1 MNDYVLL
8 TDSSADLTDALVK
21 ELGVEVLPLSFT
33 MRNKTYR
40 NWPDNR
46 EIDPKD
52 FYRQLRE
59 GEMATTSA
67 VNVSDFTET
76 IEPHLKEGRDVLVV
90 AFSSGLSAT
99 CHSAQIAAQEL
110 SEQYP
115 ERKVYVVDSLCAS
128 LGQGLLVWY
137 AARMKNEG
145 RGIGA
150 VRDWLEENKLHL
162 CHWFTVDDLHFLK
175 RGGRISS
182 ATAVLGTM
190 LSIKPVMHVDD
201 EGHLTKVGTARGRN
215 ASLKALVDHMVDRH
229 RPRGP
234 DRLHQPRRLRG
245 GRQQGGRGREAP
257 LRRADRGAQQ
267 RGPRHRRP
275 LRPGHRGP
283 VLPGEA
289 PLMEDVKWLEVTLDT
304 TEAELDALCARL
316 TGNGVTGLAIEDE
329 EDFKTFLEQNR
340 QYWDYVDDGL
350 LARMKGVCRVKFYI
364 TDDAD
369 GRKQLEGW
377 LAGIDQPYSLASL
390 GDNDWA
396 HSWQK
401 YYKPMPVGERLYIV
415 PEWERGEPVPAGKAP
430 LYLNPGLTFGTGS
443 HASTQLCLMGLER
456 YTVPGKPVL
465 DLGCGSGILSIAAL
479 VLGASAAAAVDIDPK
494 AVDVAYENA
503 ALNGIGRDR
512 YNVRAGNVLTDGAL
526 VAELA
531 RRKYALVLANIVADV
546 IIPLSAKAG
555 EFLDADGVFLC
566 SGIIDT
572 RAGEVEAALE
582 RNGLAVFE
590 RREQNGWVALAAR
603 AAR

>member
-1 MNDYVLL
+1 
-8 TDSSADLTDALVK
+8 
-21 ELGVEVLPLSFT
+21 
-33 MRNKTYR
+33 
-40 NWPDNR
+40 
-46 EIDPKD
+46 
-52 FYRQLRE
+52 
-59 GEMATTSA
+59 
-67 VNVSDFTET
+67 
-76 IEPHLKEGRDVLVV
+76 
-90 AFSSGLSAT
+90 
-99 CHSAQIAAQEL
+99 
-110 SEQYP
+110 
-115 ERKVYVVDSLCAS
+115 
-128 LGQGLLVWY
+128 
-137 AARMKNEG
+137 
-145 RGIGA
+145 
-150 VRDWLEENKLHL
+150 
-162 CHWFTVDDLHFLK
+162 
-175 RGGRISS
+175 
-182 ATAVLGTM
+182 
-190 LSIKPVMHVDD
+190 
-201 EGHLTKVGTARGRN
+201 
-215 ASLKALVDHMVDRH
+215 
-229 RPRGP
+229 
-234 DRLHQPRRLRG
+234 
-245 GRQQGGRGREAP
+245 
-257 LRRADRGAQQ
+257 
-267 RGPRHRRP
+267 
-275 LRPGHRGP
+275 
-283 VLPGEA
+283 
-289 PLMEDVKWLEVTLDT
+289 MEDVKWLEVTLDT
-304 TEAELDALCARL
+304 TEAELDAMSARL

-401 YYKPMPVGERLYIV
+401 YKPMPVGERLYIV

-443 HASTQLCLMGLER
+443 HASTQLCLMGLEQ

-512 YNVRAGNVLTDGAL
+512 YTVRAGNVLTDGAL

-531 RRKYALVLANIVADV
+531 RQKYALVLANIVADV
-546 IIPLSAKAG
+546 IIPMSARAG
-555 EFLDADGVFLC
+555 EFLDTDGVFLC

-603 AAR
+603 TAR

>member
-1 MNDYVLL
+1 
-8 TDSSADLTDALVK
+8 
-21 ELGVEVLPLSFT
+21 
-33 MRNKTYR
+33 
-40 NWPDNR
+40 
-46 EIDPKD
+46 
-52 FYRQLRE
+52 
-59 GEMATTSA
+59 
-67 VNVSDFTET
+67 
-76 IEPHLKEGRDVLVV
+76 
-90 AFSSGLSAT
+90 
-99 CHSAQIAAQEL
+99 
-110 SEQYP
+110 
-115 ERKVYVVDSLCAS
+115 
-128 LGQGLLVWY
+128 
-137 AARMKNEG
+137 
-145 RGIGA
+145 
-150 VRDWLEENKLHL
+150 
-162 CHWFTVDDLHFLK
+162 
-175 RGGRISS
+175 
-182 ATAVLGTM
+182 
-190 LSIKPVMHVDD
+190 
-201 EGHLTKVGTARGRN
+201 
-215 ASLKALVDHMVDRH
+215 
-229 RPRGP
+229 
-234 DRLHQPRRLRG
+234 
-245 GRQQGGRGREAP
+245 
-257 LRRADRGAQQ
+257 
-267 RGPRHRRP
+267 
-275 LRPGHRGP
+275 
-283 VLPGEA
+283 
-289 PLMEDVKWLEVTLDT
+289 MEDVKWLEVTLDT

-329 EDFKTFLEQNR
+329 EDFKTFLEQNH

-465 DLGCGSGILSIAAL
+465 DLGCGSGILAIAAL

-546 IIPLSAKAG
+546 IIPMSARAG
-555 EFLDADGVFLC
+555 EFLDTDGVFLC

-603 AAR
+603 TAR